1 VSLKLLSFRI
11 LHLSLGFLPKPAF
24 YEVFRKGKPF
34 NIVSS
39 HKYVITMANIT
50 LSLPEEL
57 YQKLKDH
64 PEIRWSE
71 IARKAIQQYL
81 DDLELLGKLTKKSN
95 LTDDDVRELSDLI
108 DAKVVKKLSKYQLE

>member
-1 VSLKLLSFRI
+1 M
-11 LHLSLGFLPKPAF
+11 
-24 YEVFRKGKPF
+24 
-34 NIVSS
+34 NS
-39 HKYVITMANIT
+39 HRYVITMANIT

-57 YQKLKDH
+57 YQKLKNH

-81 DDLELLGKLTKKSN
+81 DELELLDKLTTKSR

-108 DAKVVKKLSKYQLE
+108 DTQVVKKLSKYQSE

>member
-1 VSLKLLSFRI
+1 
-11 LHLSLGFLPKPAF
+11 
-24 YEVFRKGKPF
+24 
-34 NIVSS
+34 
-39 HKYVITMANIT
+39 MANIT

-81 DDLELLGKLTKKSN
+81 DELELLDKLTAKSQ
-95 LTDDDVRELSDLI
+95 LTDDDVRDLSDMI
-108 DAKVVKKLSKYQLE
+108 DTEVIEKLSKFQSK

>member
-1 VSLKLLSFRI
+1 
-11 LHLSLGFLPKPAF
+11 
-24 YEVFRKGKPF
+24 
-34 NIVSS
+34 
-39 HKYVITMANIT
+39 MANIT

-57 YQKLKDH
+57 YQKLKGH

-81 DDLELLGKLTKKSN
+81 DELELLDKLTAKSL

-108 DAKVVKKLSKYQLE
+108 DTQVVNKLSKYQSE

>member
-1 VSLKLLSFRI
+1 
-11 LHLSLGFLPKPAF
+11 
-24 YEVFRKGKPF
+24 
-34 NIVSS
+34 
-39 HKYVITMANIT
+39 MANIT

-81 DDLELLGKLTKKSN
+81 DELELLDKLTTNSQ
-95 LTDDDVRELSDLI
+95 LTDEDARELSDMI
-108 DAKVVKKLSKYQLE
+108 DTKVIEKLSRFQSR